1 VKAWIDEENRAMV
14 ELHIANHAKAPRQI
28 IHAWIDTAF
37 DGHLVMPKSEI
48 ERLVLGVLADT
59 DAVLADG
66 STPRLR
72 CYYCVVDW
80 MDQTIPIQVVENNG
94 SLPLIGTGL
103 LSGVDLRINYRT
115 RVCTLS

>member
-1 VKAWIDEENRAMV
+1 MKAWIDDENRAIV
-14 ELHIANHAKAPRQI
+14 EVYVANHARAQRHS

-48 ERLVLGVLADT
+48 ERLGLSVLADT

-66 STPRLR
+66 STTRLR
-72 CYYCVVDW
+72 CYFCVIDW
-80 MDQTIPIQVVENNG
+80 MDQVVPVQVVENSGN
-94 SLPLIGTGL
+94 LPLIGTAL
-103 LSGVDLRINYRT
+103 LSQVDLRMNYRS